1 MNLLVF
7 EYATATG
14 IQDHSIIE
22 GKSMLEALLHD
33 LREFKPSYLICE
45 KFHHLIDYPN
55 PIILQEDLGSWIRE
69 HASEFDATLFIAP
82 EENMELYKLTR
93 LLESK
98 DVKIMGSASEAVL
111 ICSDKLRTYN
121 ALKGKVPLIETYETD
136 DIKFRG
142 KMVVKPVDG
151 VACQGIKIIES
162 SEELEKVIAS
172 SDSRMILQR
181 FVEGEAASVSLLSNG
196 KTALPLSL
204 NRQYIEYNNGRLEY
218 NGGITPFEHEMAADA
233 LLVAKKAVESIDGL
247 RGYVGVDLILSDKI
261 YVVELNSRITTPYIA
276 LRKLID
282 INLGKAIIAAV
293 NGKMPRGWSINGVAE
308 FKKGKNSMKISQV
321 DSYESCGN

>member
-14 IQDHSIIE
+14 IQDHSILIE

-55 PIILQEDLGSWIRE
+55 PIILQEDLYSWIRE

-98 DVKIMGSASEAVL
+98 HVKIMGSASEAVL

-136 DIKFRG
+136 DIKF
-142 KMVVKPVDG
+142 
-151 VACQGIKIIES
+151 
-162 SEELEKVIAS
+162 
-172 SDSRMILQR
+172 
-181 FVEGEAASVSLLSNG
+181 
-196 KTALPLSL
+196 
-204 NRQYIEYNNGRLEY
+204 
-218 NGGITPFEHEMAADA
+218 
-233 LLVAKKAVESIDGL
+233 
-247 RGYVGVDLILSDKI
+247 
-261 YVVELNSRITTPYIA
+261 
-276 LRKLID
+276 
-282 INLGKAIIAAV
+282 
-293 NGKMPRGWSINGVAE
+293 
-308 FKKGKNSMKISQV
+308 
-321 DSYESCGN
+321 

>member
-14 IQDHSIIE
+14 IQDPSILIE
-22 GKSMLEALLHD
+22 GKAMLEALLQD
-33 LREFKPSYLICE
+33 LWEFKPSYLICE

-55 PIILQEDLGSWIRE
+55 PIILQEDLYSWIRG

-93 LLESK
+93 LLELEG
-98 DVKIMGSASEAVL
+98 VQVMGSASEAVL

-121 ALKGKVPLIETYETD
+121 ALRGRVPLIETYELD
-136 DIKFRG
+136 DVNFEG
-142 KMVVKPVDG
+142 KIVAKPVDG
-151 VACQGIKIIES
+151 VACQGIKVIES

-181 FVEGEAASVSLLSNG
+181 FVEGEAASVSILSNG

-204 NRQYIEYNNGRLEY
+204 NKQNIEYNNGRLEY
-218 NGGITPFEHEMAADA
+218 NGGTTPFKHEMAADA
-233 LLVAKKAVESIDGL
+233 LLVAKRAVESIDGL

-293 NGKMPRGWSINGVAE
+293 NGEIPMEWSINGVAE
-308 FKKGKNSMKISQV
+308 FKKGKDSMRIFI
-321 DSYESCGN
+321 G